1 MTERQLSPCQELR
14 SLVTAYLDQ
23 VMASEE
29 REWFESH
36 LTMCGSCEMHLHEFR
51 VFVATL
57 HDIGPEPIAL
67 ATRQQ
72 LHAVFQS
79 WRSQS
84 KR

>member
-23 VMASEE
+23 VMAGEE

-36 LTMCGSCEMHLHEFR
+36 LTTCGSCELHLHEFR

-57 HDIGPEPIAL
+57 RNVGPEPVAL
-67 ATRQQ
+67 PARQR
-72 LHAVFQS
+72 LHAVFES
-79 WRSQS
+79 WRSER
-84 KR
+84 KN